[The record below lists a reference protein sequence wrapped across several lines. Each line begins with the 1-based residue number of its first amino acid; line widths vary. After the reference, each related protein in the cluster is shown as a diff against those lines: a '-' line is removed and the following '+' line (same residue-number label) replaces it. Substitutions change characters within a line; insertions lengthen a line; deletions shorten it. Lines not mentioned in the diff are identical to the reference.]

1 MRPSTFME
9 LAMAKNVDLD
19 AIDFYNINVE
29 SAFHFFTIN
38 ARLVTDLATLQRVV
52 YEIIEDYEK
61 QNTRY
66 LELRTNFKAF
76 GDRTKLD
83 YLNAIL
89 EVFENAEA
97 NMPNI
102 KVRLLASLSRN
113 GTLQDAQ
120 ETLDVVREKN
130 SPYVVG
136 IEISGDPRT
145 GDFFTFSELMQT
157 FKEESGLKVALH
169 CAEAAEQMN
178 ESQAMIDFN
187 PDRLGHC
194 VYLVSD
200 STFII

>member
-1 MRPSTFME
+1 
-9 LAMAKNVDLD
+9 MAKNIDLD
-19 AIDFYNINVE
+19 AIDFYNITVE

-76 GDRTKLD
+76 GDKTKLD

-89 EVFENAEA
+89 EVFENAEQ

-120 ETLDVVREKN
+120 ETLEVVRENMN
-130 SPYVVG
+130 SPYIVG
-136 IEISGDPRT
+136 IEISGDPRS
-145 GDFFTFSELMQT
+145 GDFGIFNELMQN
-157 FKEESGLKVALH
+157 FKAETGLKVALH
-169 CAEAAEQMN
+169 CAEAAEQAH

-194 VYLVSD
+194 VYLVST
-200 STFII
+200 STRIFLLLIS